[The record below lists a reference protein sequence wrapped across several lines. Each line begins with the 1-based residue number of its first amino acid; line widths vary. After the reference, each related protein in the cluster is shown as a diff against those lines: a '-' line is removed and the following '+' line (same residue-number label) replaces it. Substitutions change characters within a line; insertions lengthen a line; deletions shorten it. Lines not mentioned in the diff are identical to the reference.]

1 MIVVKQK
8 GRTVKKKVVAQMK
21 PDMGLMSTK
30 CTKMEAIAAT
40 IKAYICHKSA

>member
-1 MIVVKQK
+1 MIVVTQI
-8 GRTVKKKVVAQMK
+8 GRTVKKEVVAQMK
-21 PDMGLMSTK
+21 PDMGLRSTK